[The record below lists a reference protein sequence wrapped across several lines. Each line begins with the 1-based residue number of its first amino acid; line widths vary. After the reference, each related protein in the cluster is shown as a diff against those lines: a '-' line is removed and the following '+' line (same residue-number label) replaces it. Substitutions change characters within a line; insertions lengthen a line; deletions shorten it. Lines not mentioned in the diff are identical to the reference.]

1 MTNIS
6 AAASSNHE
14 QQVCSD
20 KARIQELL
28 NRSFDRI
35 QELIHQDKLVEAKA
49 ELENAKKMEPAHPY
63 VGVLRERIAAFEKR
77 AREKGQ
83 KYLSMPVLVDRPR
96 SI

>member
-1 MTNIS
+1 MSNINN
-6 AAASSNHE
+6 ATSSDPE
-14 QQVCSD
+14 QQKYSD
-20 KARIQELL
+20 KIQVQELL

-35 QELIHQDKLVEAKA
+35 QELIRQDKLAEAKT

-63 VGVLRERIAAFEKR
+63 IGALRERIAAFEKK

-96 SI
+96 TN